1 MWPQMTDA
9 FTIRRY
15 AAQTFDAHGY
25 PVAQTPTEIP
35 ATGSV
40 QPADDRVIITDPG
53 YKGEERRRF
62 FIFAEVLTA
71 NETTGVPS
79 DEVEWSGGVWRV
91 FSVDPWQGLGPIAA
105 HWEAEVWLVQPIVPV
120 TP

>member
-15 AAQTFDAHGY
+15 AAQAFDAQGY
-25 PVAQTPTEIP
+25 PETQTPTEIP

-40 QPADDRVIITDPG
+40 QPAHDQVVITDPG

-62 FIFAEVLTA
+62 FIFTEVLTA